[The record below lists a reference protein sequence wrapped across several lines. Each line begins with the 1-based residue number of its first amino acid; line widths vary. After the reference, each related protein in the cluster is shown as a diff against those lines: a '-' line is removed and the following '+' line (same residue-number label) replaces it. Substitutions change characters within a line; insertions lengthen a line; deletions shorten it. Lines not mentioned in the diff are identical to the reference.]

1 LGLIKMFS
9 KSDLDFAAKKLTSST
24 PTSLAGVLG
33 ILVGKN
39 PKLRD
44 LTEQDLVDALQ
55 RHEDEKGLAQGG
67 SPSLDKLQR
76 ELSERRQDVI
86 LSRLLQAISEI
97 KISEKVVDDYM
108 ILSHKTQAGLT
119 MEVQKWIK
127 MRWQPFGA
135 PGAAAFGISPVG
147 GNQYFQAVVK
157 YK

>member
-1 LGLIKMFS
+1 MFS
-9 KSDLDFAAKKLTSST
+9 DSDLSFAAKKLTGAT

-39 PKLRD
+39 PKLSE

-55 RHEDEKGLAQGG
+55 RHSDGNETTQG
-67 SPSLDKLQR
+67 SSASLGKLQR
-76 ELSERRQDVI
+76 ELSERREDI
-86 LSRLLQAISEI
+86 LLNRLLQAISEVKLEI
-97 KISEKVVDDYM
+97 RSSEKLVDDYM
-108 ILSHKTQAGLT
+108 IVSHKTQAGLT

-147 GNQYFQAVVK
+147 GNQYFQAIVK